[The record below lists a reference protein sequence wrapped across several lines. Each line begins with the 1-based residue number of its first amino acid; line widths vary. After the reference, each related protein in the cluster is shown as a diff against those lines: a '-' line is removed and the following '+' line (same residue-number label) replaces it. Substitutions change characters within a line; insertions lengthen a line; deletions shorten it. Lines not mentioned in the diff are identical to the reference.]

1 MGEDRGGWCT
11 KVGRGSMG
19 LVYGEVSEHGG
30 IVFWGHMAFKEGEG
44 NQIIFWYDLWSGHL
58 FQKDL
63 YPDLFECA
71 VDKEALVADVLD
83 SLLNK
88 EVRSWNLQFHSD
100 FHDQDSVFLS

>member
-19 LVYGEVSEHGG
+19 LVYGEASEHGG

-63 YPDLFECA
+63 YSDLFECA

>member
-1 MGEDRGGWCT
+1 
-11 KVGRGSMG
+11 
-19 LVYGEVSEHGG
+19 
-30 IVFWGHMAFKEGEG
+30 MAFKEGEG

-71 VDKEALVADVLD
+71 VDKETLVADVLD

-88 EVRSWNLQFHSD
+88 EVRSWNLQFHRAFPDWELEVMYS
-100 FHDQDSVFLS
+100 FYNHIYSKLTRGEEVIG

>member
-1 MGEDRGGWCT
+1 
-11 KVGRGSMG
+11 MG
-19 LVYGEVSEHGG
+19 LVYGGVSEHGG
-30 IVFWGHMAFKEGEG
+30 IVFSWHMAFKAGEG